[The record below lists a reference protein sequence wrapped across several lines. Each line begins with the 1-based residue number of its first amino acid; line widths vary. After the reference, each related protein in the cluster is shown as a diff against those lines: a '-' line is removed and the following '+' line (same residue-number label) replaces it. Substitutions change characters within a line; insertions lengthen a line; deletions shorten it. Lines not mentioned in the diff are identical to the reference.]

1 MNKVVLVERVLPLLG
16 VLAFL
21 AIGAGLRPLL
31 HRAWYGSSGITV
43 VGRRRQRPAWIERG
57 ALVLPVVLLLEA
69 AVACTP
75 SGYAALGSL
84 APASWRG
91 PLAVVGFATMLA
103 GTVAMFV
110 AQLAM
115 GASWRIGIDRVEN
128 PGLVTGGPYR
138 FSRNPIYLCMFVVL
152 AGFVAALPGWPTIV
166 TFVATVLGI
175 RLAVA
180 REEDH
185 LASVYGDAYRA
196 YARRV
201 GRFLPHFGR

>member
-1 MNKVVLVERVLPLLG
+1 MTAARFLPLVGVLV
-16 VLAFL
+16 FL
-21 AIGAGLRPLL
+21 VVGSGLRALL
-31 HRAWYGSSGITV
+31 HRAWYGSSGIAV
-43 VGRRRQRPAWIERG
+43 VGRGRRPSWIERG
-57 ALVLPVVLLLEA
+57 ALVLPVVLLAQAML
-69 AVACTP
+69 ACTP
-75 SGYAALGSL
+75 SGYDALGSL

-91 PLAVVGFATMLA
+91 PLAVVGFATMVA
-103 GTVAMFV
+103 GTVGMFV

-152 AGFVAALPGWPTIV
+152 AGLVAVLPGWPAIL
-166 TFVATVLGI
+166 TFVGTVLGI

-201 GRFLPHFGR
+201 GRFLPRLVR

>member
-1 MNKVVLVERVLPLLG
+1 MNEVMLVERVLPLVG

-21 AIGAGLRPLL
+21 VIGAGLRPLL

-43 VGRRRQRPAWIERG
+43 VGHRGQRPSWIERG
-57 ALVLPVVLLLEA
+57 ALLLPGVLLLEA
-69 AVACTP
+69 
-75 SGYAALGSL
+75 LGPL

-166 TFVATVLGI
+166 TFVGTVLGI

-180 REEDH
+180 REEGH
-185 LASVYGDAYRA
+185 LVSVYGDAYRA

>member
-1 MNKVVLVERVLPLLG
+1 MLSERFLPLVG

-43 VGRRRQRPAWIERG
+43 VGRRGQRPSWIERG

-75 SGYAALGSL
+75 AGYAALGSL
-84 APASWRG
+84 APASWRA

-103 GTVAMFV
+103 GTALMFV

-138 FSRNPIYLCMFVVL
+138 WSRNPIYVCMFVVL
-152 AGFVAALPGWPTIV
+152 AGFAVALPGWPTIT
-166 TFVATVLGI
+166 TFVGTVLGI
-175 RLAVA
+175 RLAVV

-185 LASVYGDAYRA
+185 LAAAYGDAYRA
-196 YARRV
+196 YAERV
-201 GRFLPHFGR
+201 GRFVPRLGR